1 MNPLRDALG
10 DYLRLRRSLGYKL
23 ARPEKLL
30 EQFISY
36 LDDLGVDT
44 VTAETALAWARLPG
58 GTTNWAAY
66 RLSVVR
72 GFATYLRTVDPRTEV
87 PAPDLLKWRA
97 RRASPYLYTDDEITA
112 LMAAADSLRFPL
124 RAATY
129 RTLIGLLAVT
139 GMRVGEAIRLD
150 LSDFDPAAG
159 TLLVRW
165 TKFDKTREL
174 ALHPSTV
181 DAVRSYLTRA
191 DRPRPTP
198 TAALFIS
205 PGGAR
210 LLYCNV
216 HSTFKTLRRQAGL
229 QARTAQCR
237 PRIHDIRHGFAVNTL
252 LDAYRGDI
260 DVGQQLALLSVY
272 LGHVDPGG
280 TYWYLSAAP
289 ELLALATARLEA
301 HQARPR

>member
-1 MNPLRDALG
+1 
-10 DYLRLRRSLGYKL
+10 
-23 ARPEKLL
+23 
-30 EQFISY
+30 
-36 LDDLGVDT
+36 
-44 VTAETALAWARLPG
+44 
-58 GTTNWAAY
+58 
-66 RLSVVR
+66 
-72 GFATYLRTVDPRTEV
+72 
-87 PAPDLLKWRA
+87 
-97 RRASPYLYTDDEITA
+97 
-112 LMAAADSLRFPL
+112 MAAADSLRFPL

-129 RTLIGLLAVT
+129 RTLIALLAVT

-150 LSDFDPAAG
+150 LGDFDPAAG

-181 DAVRSYLTRA
+181 DALRGYLSRA
-191 DRPRPTP
+191 DRPRPAPTP
-198 TAALFIS
+198 ALFIS

-216 HSTFKTLRRQAGL
+216 HSTFKALRRHAGL
-229 QARTAQCR
+229 QARSAQCR
-237 PRIHDIRHGFAVNTL
+237 PRIHDIRHSFAVNTL

-301 HQARPR
+301 HHSRPR